1 MGPGLRP
8 ETSTSDGILGPIQLP
23 CSVGQLAVAATS
35 VTGRALSSVS
45 PRPTRA
51 SRLASATIPLRSGAG
66 PLHPSL
72 RPRVATTTVC
82 RPRILAGPCITA
94 ILHRLR
100 SPGFDRASGFYLA
113 ADQSRLASRPVLTIL
128 RPGPVSLDRSA
139 LHSSGVIDEAL
150 SGGAVG
156 QCFSRRIDY
165 PTGRCRDRGLS
176 DGGERRSIDCIGG
189 ALEAVSSI
197 AITGS
202 KSIGATEA
210 IGRERL
216 SIRKEPVKEVPVAI
230 REAVVR
236 AIDVA
241 RVVRRPVVVWIV
253 EERIVEWI
261 VGVEVWIVVVPAI
274 WPAENDRYAERR
286 SVVVRR
292 AAIAPGIVGRSVVAR
307 VVVRRI
313 RRAVQ
318 DVVVQQVIIEIA

>member
-113 ADQSRLASRPVLTIL
+113 ADQSR
-128 RPGPVSLDRSA
+128 
-139 LHSSGVIDEAL
+139 
-150 SGGAVG
+150 
-156 QCFSRRIDY
+156 
-165 PTGRCRDRGLS
+165 
-176 DGGERRSIDCIGG
+176 
-189 ALEAVSSI
+189 
-197 AITGS
+197 
-202 KSIGATEA
+202 
-210 IGRERL
+210 
-216 SIRKEPVKEVPVAI
+216 
-230 REAVVR
+230 R
-236 AIDVA
+236 AIA
-241 RVVRRPVVVWIV
+241 T
-253 EERIVEWI
+253 
-261 VGVEVWIVVVPAI
+261 A
-274 WPAENDRYAERR
+274 
-286 SVVVRR
+286 
-292 AAIAPGIVGRSVVAR
+292 GRSRDPALAGEAHAAPPVPGAQLLVLSTRLNHQLSHYFA
-307 VVVRRI
+307 
-313 RRAVQ
+313 
-318 DVVVQQVIIEIA
+318 DL